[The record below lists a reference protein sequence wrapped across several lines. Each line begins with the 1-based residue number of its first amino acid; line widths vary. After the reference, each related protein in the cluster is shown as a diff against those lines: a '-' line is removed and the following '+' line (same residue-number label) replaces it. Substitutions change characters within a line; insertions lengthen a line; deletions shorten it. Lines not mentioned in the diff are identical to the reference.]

1 MLKQLHTLQ
10 SGKDPVLDMPWRK
23 LQPGITQTAYSCQE
37 LIALYEAGVKCEK
50 EGETEMNC

>member
-23 LQPGITQTAYSCQE
+23 LQPGITQTAYSWQE
-37 LIALYEAGVKCEK
+37 LIALCGAGVKCEK
-50 EGETEMNC
+50 EREAEMNC